1 MIILDTALK
10 QRALNHNPIRVG
22 LIGTGAM
29 GVGILNQIT
38 NHTTGMVVS
47 AIYNRTI
54 KKAIEGVEYA
64 GISNFDIVSSKTQ
77 LEKSIQYNRI
87 GILESPELIYG
98 SESIDAVVDV
108 TGSIE
113 FSANLVLKAIEAK
126 KHIILMNAELDA
138 TIGPILK
145 VYADKS
151 GVVYTNVDGD
161 QPGVEM
167 NLYRSVKSMGFRPV
181 LCGNIK
187 GLHDPY
193 RNPTTQKGFAE
204 KWNQN
209 PYMVTSFADGTK
221 ISFEQALV
229 ANATGMKVA
238 KRGMLGP
245 KVEEGAHLK
254 DVFQDLYPK
263 DYLEVGPGIVD
274 YVIGAAPAPG
284 VFLIA
289 KNEDPRQHP
298 YLDLYKAGKGPYYL
312 FYNPYHLCHFE
323 VPMTIARA
331 VLFKDAAV
339 SPLGKPLVDV
349 ISVAKKD
356 LKKNEKLDGIGGYM
370 TYGMCE
376 NYDQSVQNSYVPM
389 GLIEGCILKNDI
401 SKDQPITY
409 KDIDV
414 PRNRISD
421 KLRQEQLIHFA

>member
-10 QRALNHNPIRVG
+10 QRALNNNPIRVG
-22 LIGTGAM
+22 LVGTGAM
-29 GVGILNQIT
+29 GIGILNQIT
-38 NHTTGMVVS
+38 NHTPGMVVS
-47 AIYNRTI
+47 AIFNRTI
-54 KKAIEGVEYA
+54 QKAIEAVKYA
-64 GISNFDIVSSKTQ
+64 GISNYDVVGSKTQ
-77 LEKSIQYNRI
+77 LENSILNYRTA
-87 GILESPELIYG
+87 ILESPDLIQG

-167 NLYRSVKSMGFRPV
+167 NLYRSVKSMGFKPV

-193 RNPTTQKGFAE
+193 RNPTTQKSFAE

-263 DYLEVGPGIVD
+263 AYLEDGPGIVD
-274 YVIGAAPAPG
+274 YVVGAAPAPG
-284 VFLIA
+284 VFVIA

-339 SPLGKPLVDV
+339 SPLGKPMVDV
-349 ISVAKKD
+349 IAVAKKN
-356 LKKNEKLDGIGGYM
+356 LNKGEVIDGIGGYM
-370 TYGMCE
+370 TYGLCE
-376 NYDQSVQNSYVPM
+376 NYEDSINNSFVPM
-389 GLIEGCILKNDI
+389 GLAEGCTLTKDI
-401 SKDQPITY
+401 KKDTPITY
-409 KDIDV
+409 HDILQ
-414 PRNRISD
+414 PANRRSD
-421 KLRQEQLIHFA
+421 QLRAEQTNYFK